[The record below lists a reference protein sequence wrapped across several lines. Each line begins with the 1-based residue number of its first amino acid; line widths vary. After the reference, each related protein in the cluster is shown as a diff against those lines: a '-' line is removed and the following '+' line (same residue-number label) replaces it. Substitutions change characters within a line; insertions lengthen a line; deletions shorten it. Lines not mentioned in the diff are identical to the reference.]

1 VEYRRLLVDPEVV
14 LRDGGSVIGAPDLVE
29 EFRDQGRVH
38 VVTDGTRFLPGD
50 LSNRLESSGIAVDG
64 EPLTGIDLLR
74 SGYNGEEAYMLGKSA
89 LLRQAGAR
97 SSKNGEDV
105 LVGYDPGFSYDKLQV
120 AEDILRS
127 GGSLYVASRRR
138 FTRITGR
145 KPHQSPIN
153 EALSEFAEPELLGFP
168 SENAMDAV
176 RDRFSFVPEATLL
189 ISDRLDMAEAGNRM
203 GVDTAVLADKSI
215 QERLRRAEA
224 IRRPDYVLSSLHSLG
239 KKLL

>member
-1 VEYRRLLVDPEVV
+1 MEYRRLLVDPEVL
-14 LRDGGSVIGAPDLVE
+14 LRDGEKVIGAPDLVDA
-29 EFRDQGRVH
+29 FREKGRLH
-38 VVTDGTRFLPGD
+38 ILTDDTRFTAED
-50 LSNRLESSGIAVDG
+50 ICNKLEAENIRVDG
-64 EPLTGIDLLR
+64 DPLTGVDLLR
-74 SGYNGEEAYMLGKSA
+74 SGYDGEEAYILGKSA

-97 SSKNGEDV
+97 SSKDGEDV
-105 LVGYDPGFSYDKLQV
+105 LVGYDPGFSYDKLQI

-127 GGSLYVASRRR
+127 GGSLYIASRRR
-138 FTRITGR
+138 FTQITGH

-203 GVDTAVLADKSI
+203 GVDTAVLADESI
-215 QERLRRAEA
+215 QNRLRKAEA

-239 KKLL
+239 RKLL

>member
-1 VEYRRLLVDPEVV
+1 MEYRRLLVDPEVV
-14 LRDGGSVIGAPDLVE
+14 VRDGEGVIGVPDLMQ
-29 EFRDQGRVH
+29 EFRENGRVH
-38 VVTDGTRFLPGD
+38 IITDDTRFASDD
-50 LSNRLESSGIAVDG
+50 LSKRLESSGIAVDG

-74 SGYNGEEAYMLGKSA
+74 SGYEGEEAYMFGKSA
-89 LLRQAGAR
+89 LLRRAGAR
-97 SSKNGEDV
+97 SSKNGDDV

-120 AEDILRS
+120 AEEILRS

-153 EALSEFAEPELLGFP
+153 EALSEFADPELLGFP

-189 ISDRLDMAEAGNRM
+189 ISDRLDLAEAGNRM
-203 GVDTAVLADKSI
+203 GVDTAILADESI
-215 QERLRRAEA
+215 QERLRMAEA

-239 KKLL
+239 RKLL